1 MSLTIDYY
9 FAPSSPWTYLGHQR
23 LTQILK
29 LRGVN
34 VSLLPIDLGGQ
45 VFPATGGLPVSQRS
59 VQRQSYRLVE
69 LKRFSDF
76 LKMPLNLQPQYFP
89 VSSDLAAKLIIAVQ
103 KLAGSQAAMDIS
115 ASIMRGV
122 WAEQHNIADEAYLQ
136 LLLDKQGIGLRVAQL
151 TNEDWVQAQYEQ
163 NTAQA
168 IKVGVFGSPS
178 YVIDLEIFWGQ
189 DRLEFLDRRI
199 EEKLT
204 QLSKE

>member
-23 LTQILK
+23 LAQILK
-29 LRGVN
+29 LRDVN

-59 VQRQSYRLVE
+59 VQRQSYRLLE
-69 LKRFSDF
+69 LKRFSEF
-76 LKMPLNLQPQYFP
+76 LKMPLNLNPQYFP

-103 KLAGSQAAMDIS
+103 KLADAHVAMQIS

-122 WAEQHNIADEAYLQ
+122 WVEQKNIADEAYLQ
-136 LLLDKQGIGLRVAQL
+136 ILLGKHGIRMSVAQL
-151 TNEDWVQAQYEQ
+151 ANEGWVQAQYEQ

-168 IKVGVFGSPS
+168 IEVGVFGSPS
-178 YVIDLEIFWGQ
+178 YVIDQEIFWGQ
-189 DRLEFLDRRI
+189 DRLDFLDRRI
-199 EEKLT
+199 KEKLT
-204 QLSKE
+204 QLFKE